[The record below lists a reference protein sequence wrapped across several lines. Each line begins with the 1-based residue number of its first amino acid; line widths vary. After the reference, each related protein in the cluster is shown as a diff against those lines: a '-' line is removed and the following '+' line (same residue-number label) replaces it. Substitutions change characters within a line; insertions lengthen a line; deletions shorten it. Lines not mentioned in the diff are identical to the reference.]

1 MDKNSKLGIGLLIAL
16 LFGYLYFNQKM
27 GQVEAQQKITDSIA
41 NAKLNPV
48 VIIKDTIKPIIAVN
62 DTNKIKAETIVEN
75 KLENEDVVITF
86 TNKGAMPSSIMLKKY
101 KTATPVTNRQA
112 LYVFNKTQNSIDF
125 NYNSAAGAVVHTKE
139 LLFTPTATANTISY
153 ITPGGISITYTLP
166 SKGYMMDINIKNNG
180 SIGANQNLNID
191 WNSIGPNTE
200 YDHKDEMQYNLIA
213 YNETEDGT
221 DYDKLTSEQEK
232 EFKKGVKWFSFKQHY
247 FNTTLL
253 SKTNFVS
260 GKAKANSNTDTNN
273 AIVATLTSTFVHAT
287 NNGDVNLQLYSGPN
301 DYEILKSY
309 KNDMQE
315 IIPLGYGFMQFVKY
329 INKAAIMPI
338 FNFLI
343 GHIQNYGIVI
353 LLLTLIMR
361 LLLAPI
367 MYKSYVSGAKMK
379 LLKPELDELKAKFG
393 GDQQAMGVKQMEL
406 YRSAGVNPLGGC
418 IPQLLQLPIFFA
430 LLSFFPNAI
439 QLRQQPFLWA
449 KDLSTFDSIAHIPNI
464 PFYGDHISLFTLLF
478 VVTQLVLA
486 ITSMSL
492 TQGGDQNNPMLKYLP
507 FIMPVMFLGIFNKL
521 PASLTFYYFISN
533 LFTIL
538 LQYFIQNVVLNH
550 DKLRAQID
558 ESKAKGPKQSKLMEK
573 MAEMQKQNEE
583 RMKKGK

>member
-1 MDKNSKLGIGLLIAL
+1 MDKNSKLGLGLLMAL

-27 GQVEAQQKITDSIA
+27 GQMEADQKISDSLS
-41 NAKLNPV
+41 NAKLHPV
-48 VIIKDTIKPIIAVN
+48 VAIKDTIKPIIAK
-62 DTNKIKAETIVEN
+62 DTSKIVTETLIEN

-86 TNKGAMPSSIMLKKY
+86 TNKGAMPNSIMLKKY
-101 KTATPVTNRQA
+101 KTATPVEKREA
-112 LYVFNKTQNSIDF
+112 LYVFKNAQNSLDF
-125 NYNSAAGAVVHTKE
+125 NFNSAAGAVVHTKE
-139 LLFTPTATANTISY
+139 ILFTPTATANNITY
-153 ITPGGISITYTLP
+153 TTPGGISIIYTLP
-166 SKGYMMDINIKNNG
+166 AKGYMMDITIKNNG
-180 SIGANQNLNID
+180 AIGANQNLNID
-191 WNSIGPNTE
+191 WNSTAPNTE
-200 YDHKDEMQYNLIA
+200 YDRQNEMQYNQIC

-221 DYDKLTSEQEK
+221 DYDKLTSEQSK

-253 SKTNFVS
+253 SSTNFIS
-260 GKAKANSNTDTNN
+260 GKATAKFNSDTNN
-273 AIVATLTSTFVHAT
+273 AVVARLTSNFVHAT
-287 NNGDVNLQLYSGPN
+287 NNGDVSLQMYSGPN

-338 FNFLI
+338 FDFLSSKI
-343 GHIQNYGIVI
+343 KNYGIVI

-379 LLKPELDELKAKFG
+379 LLKPDLDELKAKFG

-449 KDLSTFDSIAHIPNI
+449 KDLSTFDSIAQIPNI

-478 VVTQLVLA
+478 VITQLVLA

-538 LQYFIQNVVLNH
+538 LQYVIQNFVLNQ
-550 DKLRAQID
+550 DKLRAQIA

-583 RMKKGK
+583 RMKKK